1 MYVCFNLFY
10 AIARALN
17 SALVDIMYVLINLLI
32 IAAFYIFVV
41 LLMFCRKIALRA
53 NVVCYMKTDVK

>member
-10 AIARALN
+10 AIACALN

-32 IAAFYIFVV
+32 IAAFYICCSTYV
-41 LLMFCRKIALRA
+41 CRKIALRA

>member
-1 MYVCFNLFY
+1 MYVCFDLFY
-10 AIARALN
+10 AIACALN

-41 LLMFCRKIALRA
+41 LLMFVGK
-53 NVVCYMKTDVK
+53 

>member
-1 MYVCFNLFY
+1 MFALIYLMLM
-10 AIARALN
+10 IACALN

-41 LLMFCRKIALRA
+41 LLMFVGK
-53 NVVCYMKTDVK
+53 

>member
-10 AIARALN
+10 AFACALN

-41 LLMFCRKIALRA
+41 LLMFVGK
-53 NVVCYMKTDVK
+53 